1 MKNQIIEFMKQTC
14 ESFKDKLP
22 QYVEDNTN
30 DLNIWLNEKSQLLRE
45 EIHNIDDFV
54 KLNKSLKLID

>member
-1 MKNQIIEFMKQTC
+1 MKNQIIEFMKQTF
-14 ESFKDKLP
+14 ESLKDKLP

>member
-14 ESFKDKLP
+14 ESLKDKLP